1 MTIAVIF
8 VVGLA
13 LLIGGAELF
22 VRGASKLASAL
33 GVSPLVIG
41 LTVVAF
47 GTSAPELAI
56 SVYAGMKGSPDLAF
70 GNVVGS
76 NIFNT
81 LFILGASALVAPLIV
96 ARRLVQLDVPL
107 VIGASV
113 VVLIMALDG
122 SIGRIE
128 GAVLFSG
135 ILVYSVW
142 LVLRSRSEG
151 NETVQELAG
160 GESLPVAAGSGH
172 ILIDLVLIAVGLVM
186 LVFGSRMLVSSA
198 VTIATGLGVS
208 ELVVGLTVV
217 AAGTSLPEV
226 ATSILASLKGE
237 RDIAVGNVVGSNLF
251 NLLCV
256 LGLTASTTGAIP
268 VQSDALRFD
277 VPVMIVSAIACMP
290 IFFSGHRINRW
301 EGALFLGYY
310 LAYTVNVVLAATG
323 HDALGTF
330 RMVMAVFVIP
340 LTAITLAVVTYREV
354 QARRAGLSR
363 LPSS

>member
-1 MTIAVIF
+1 MTLAVTFI
-8 VVGLA
+8 VGLA
-13 LLIGGAELF
+13 LLIGGAEIF
-22 VRGASKLASAL
+22 VRGAANLASAL

-56 SVYAGMKGSPDLAF
+56 SVYAGMEGSPDLAF

-113 VVLIMALDG
+113 LVLIMALDG

-135 ILVYSVW
+135 IVIYTIW
-142 LVLRSRSEG
+142 LVLRSRSDGKEAA
-151 NETVQELAG
+151 EELAG
-160 GESLPVAAGSGH
+160 VEPPQVAAGSGR
-172 ILIDLVLIAVGLVM
+172 ILIDLALIVVGLVT
-186 LVFGSRMLVSSA
+186 LIFGSRMLVSSA

-256 LGLTASTTGAIP
+256 LGLTASATGEIP
-268 VQSDALRFD
+268 VQPDALRFD

-310 LAYTVNVVLAATG
+310 VAYTANVVLVATG

-330 RMVMAVFVIP
+330 RMVMAAFVIP
-340 LTAITLAVVTYREV
+340 LTVVTLAVVTYREV
-354 QARRAGLSR
+354 QARRLGTGH